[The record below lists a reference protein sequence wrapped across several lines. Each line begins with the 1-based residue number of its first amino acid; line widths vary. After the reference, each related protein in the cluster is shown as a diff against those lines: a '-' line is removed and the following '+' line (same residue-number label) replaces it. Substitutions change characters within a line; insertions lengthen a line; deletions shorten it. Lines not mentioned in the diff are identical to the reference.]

1 MAILQTRGLSIKFGG
16 VEALRRLDLE
26 VEEGEIFGLIG
37 PNGAGKTTCLNVV
50 TGFLMPT
57 AGTVMYKGQPITAL
71 EPNAIAKRGLV
82 RTFQITNVF
91 PNLTAEENVIIG
103 RYLRTSGNAL
113 GAFFRSRSYRFQ
125 EAILKKKAV
134 EILDLLGFQGKRN
147 VIARNLPHGEERKLE
162 IAIALACEPKL
173 LLLDEPAAGMNP
185 DECSRLVNLIQL
197 IQGTGITVLIVEH
210 NMKVVM
216 EVCTKV
222 AVLDFGIKIA
232 EGTPDVIAHDEKVI
246 AVYLGRENGNI
257 ES

>member
-16 VEALRRLDLE
+16 LEALRQLDLE
-26 VEEGEIFGLIG
+26 VDEGEIFGLIG
-37 PNGAGKTTCLNVV
+37 PNGAGKTTCLNIV
-50 TGFLMPT
+50 TGFLKAT
-57 AGTVMYKGQPITAL
+57 AGTVIYKGQPITAL

-91 PNLTAEENVIIG
+91 PNLTAEENVIVG
-103 RYLRTSGNAL
+103 RYLRTSGNVL
-113 GAFFRSRSYRFQ
+113 GAFFRSRNYRFQ
-125 EAILKKKAV
+125 ETILKKKAV

-147 VIARNLPHGEERKLE
+147 VIARNLPHGDERKLE

-185 DECSRLVNLIQL
+185 DECSRLVNLIRS

-216 EVCTKV
+216 EVCTKL

-232 EGTPDVIAHDEKVI
+232 EGTPDVIARDEKVI
-246 AVYLGRENGNI
+246 AVYLG
-257 ES
+257 S